1 MDRSLFEQLDKYLFN
16 PSSVAVVGASDMPGK
31 WGFNIINR
39 ILETKDDRKIYAINN
54 KRTKVH
60 GLKTYKTVRDVP
72 GAVDFAIIAVPFT
85 DVPTVMEDCVAK
97 GVKAGLIVSAGLGET
112 GEEGA
117 KLEQEMVAIARKGG
131 MRFAGPNCMGH
142 LNTGV
147 NFYTTAF
154 FEPVKRG
161 NLGIVAQ
168 SGGFAGH
175 IMHCGMEMGVGF
187 SKVISSGNEADLHL
201 EDYIEY
207 LAQDPETKVIGAYVE
222 GFREGRRFL
231 EIAKETTR
239 KKPIIIMKVGRT
251 TAGAKAAR
259 SHTGALSGSDII
271 SDVALKQAGV
281 IRVDEI
287 EELFDIAAALLRQP
301 LPKGRRIG
309 ILTGG
314 GGHGVVATDAC
325 ARLGLEIADLSK
337 STIEKLDQV
346 LPPRWPHA
354 NPVDTVA
361 VPFVTYPCLWPIMED
376 ENVDAVLA
384 IASIGM
390 SPWWRRASY
399 LPIAMPSHLR
409 DEAMRWMDL
418 IEAEEIEN
426 LDIAIERMEQHQK
439 PIIVTGMMMTPELK
453 EAAVF
458 KKLEEIGLLVY
469 PTPERAAKALAHL
482 CWYSEYLR
490 QTDSWE

>member
-1 MDRSLFEQLDKYLFN
+1 MNLSLFEHLDRYLFN
-16 PSSVAVVGASDMPGK
+16 PSSIAVVGASNVPGK

-39 ILETKDDRKIYAINN
+39 VLETQDDRKIYAINN
-54 KRTKVH
+54 KTPVVH
-60 GLKTYKTVRDVP
+60 GLTTYKRVINVP
-72 GAVDFAIIAVPFT
+72 DPVDFVVIAIPFQ

-97 GVKAGLIVSAGLGET
+97 EVKAGLVISAGLGET

-117 KLEQEMVAIARKGG
+117 KLEQEIVSIARRGG
-131 MRFAGPNCMGH
+131 LRFAGPNCMGH
-142 LNTGV
+142 FNTGV
-147 NFYTTAF
+147 NFYTTGF
-154 FEPVKRG
+154 FGPVKKG
-161 NLGIVAQ
+161 ALGVVAQ

-187 SKVISSGNEADLHL
+187 SKVVSSGNEADLHL

-231 EIAKETTR
+231 KLAKETTR
-239 KKPIIIMKVGRT
+239 KKPILIMKVGRT
-251 TAGAKAAR
+251 EPGAKAAR
-259 SHTGALSGSDII
+259 GHTGALSGTDII
-271 SDVALKQAGV
+271 SDVALKQSGV

-301 LPKGRRIG
+301 LPRGRRIG

-325 ARLGLEIADLSK
+325 ARLGLEIVDLSK
-337 STIEKLDQV
+337 STIEKLDEI

-361 VPFVTYPCLWPIMED
+361 AGFVTYPCLWPIMED
-376 ENVDAVLA
+376 ENVDAILA
-384 IASIGM
+384 VGSIGM
-390 SPWWRRASY
+390 SAWWRRGGF
-399 LPIAMPSHLR
+399 LPISMPSHLR
-409 DEAMRWMDL
+409 EEAMKWMDL
-418 IEAEEIEN
+418 IEAEEVKN
-426 LDIAIERMEQHQK
+426 LDLAVERMEQLQK
-439 PIIVTGMMMTPELK
+439 PIIITGMMMIPELR

-458 KKLEEIGLLVY
+458 KKLQEIGLIVY
-469 PTPERAAKALAHL
+469 PTPERSAKVLAHL

-490 QTDSWE
+490 QSGGS